1 MVHRWRGHARDR
13 AVGRDAISTSGLPA
27 GCYWLHYL
35 PGGTYYSAHQ
45 LAIRIDTS
53 APVITLSPASTYPG
67 GVMSV
72 SGAVEPGSPG
82 ARILLKE
89 GRKEVPI
96 YSGSV
101 NPWGQF
107 TIDGVTIPANAPL
120 GNTLEHIMPKD
131 PENLVHTEEFK
142 RDYLHNLGNLV
153 LNDARTEL
161 KPEEQ
166 AAAGKGGGAE
176 THVLSHPASG
186 RGDHPRRRLG
196 ESQIAARKKVIVRFA
211 MRHWRIGTLAQ

>member
-1 MVHRWRGHARDR
+1 MPD
-13 AVGRDAISTSGLPA
+13 ISTSGLPA

-82 ARILLKE
+82 VRILLKE

-153 LNDARTEL
+153 LMTRGRNSSLKNKLPPEKAVEL
-161 KPEEQ
+161 KRTSYLTQQ
-166 AAAGKGGGAE
+166 AVVETILAE
-176 THVLSHPASG
+176 GWGNRRSRPAKRSLCVL
-186 RGDHPRRRLG
+186 L
-196 ESQIAARKKVIVRFA
+196 
-211 MRHWRIGTLAQ
+211 